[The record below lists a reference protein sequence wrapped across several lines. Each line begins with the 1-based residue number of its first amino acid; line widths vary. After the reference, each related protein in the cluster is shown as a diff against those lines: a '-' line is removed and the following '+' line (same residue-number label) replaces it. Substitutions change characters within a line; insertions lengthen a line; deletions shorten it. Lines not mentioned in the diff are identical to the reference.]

1 MSDTAKKWL
10 ISIGIIILALA
21 IGFLIYWCVS
31 NYEKVKEGFKGTG
44 LYTAADLEKAKMEG
58 YQEGAN
64 SLQELE
70 KQIQNFKSQLD
81 TKTKTIN
88 ELTDKVNALT
98 SENKEL
104 YTSNEENKQK
114 IAELQVEVA
123 NQQSKINELNQKITN
138 LKQDKLVL
146 ESQLNQSNLK
156 NADYERE
163 INNLNNQV
171 SDLNQTITTLNSEIS
186 RLKDILAEYEISYEQ
201 QVFAVYKVGDHI
213 WKTQLYRKND
223 TLSLEETPTKD
234 FCEFTG
240 WTLNGEVINLSE
252 IQIEKDLVLEAKF
265 RVLESAFLF
274 TGLDQNGNI
283 TTDESQITEYI
294 IGRSLSQNGFVGGPL
309 PIGYFGKGLTIIEIP
324 SKYNNK
330 PVVAIGSCA
339 FVECQE
345 VKELI
350 LPNTIRIIG
359 QGAFWLC
366 KNLEK
371 INFPNSLNEIHL
383 RAFEGCKSLN
393 NVSLPSSIISIGY
406 GAFAACSSLSQI
418 EFNCNIEIIPN
429 RCFERTAIEIF
440 ICPASVKEI
449 GVSAFANCSSLYK
462 VVFNEGLKTIGEQAF
477 FNCIRM
483 GYIDIPSTITNVGK
497 NSFSFSTTGIDL
509 VIRTQ
514 EFCGELIK
522 AFSSSL
528 NDCKVNN
535 RLYVL
540 ADLKDLYSSSE
551 YKRKFERF
559 YTIDELDSTT
569 SDKYLAFKK
578 F

>member
-1 MSDTAKKWL
+1 MSKGVRITVA
-10 ISIGIIILALA
+10 IILSLILIAA
-21 IGFLIYWCVS
+21 IVLLILSREGIKAIFSGAKIYTEEQVNNAHDAGVREGS
-31 NYEKVKEGFKGTG
+31 ANLESFKEQIKI
-44 LYTAADLEKAKMEG
+44 
-58 YQEGAN
+58 
-64 SLQELE
+64 LQT
-70 KQIQNFKSQLD
+70 QLD
-81 TKTKTIN
+81 EKTKTIN

-294 IGRSLSQNGFVGGPL
+294 IGRSLSQNGLIGGPL

-359 QGAFWLC
+359 QGAFGLC

-535 RLYVL
+535 GLYVL

-559 YTIDELDSTT
+559 YTIDELDSTI

>member
-1 MSDTAKKWL
+1 MSKGVRITVA
-10 ISIGIIILALA
+10 IILSLILIAA
-21 IGFLIYWCVS
+21 IVLLVLSREGIKAIFSGAKIYTEEQVNNAHDAGVREGS
-31 NYEKVKEGFKGTG
+31 ANLESFKEQIKI
-44 LYTAADLEKAKMEG
+44 
-58 YQEGAN
+58 
-64 SLQELE
+64 LQT
-70 KQIQNFKSQLD
+70 QLD
-81 TKTKTIN
+81 EKTKTIN

-186 RLKDILAEYEISYEQ
+186 RLKDILSEYEISYEQ

-234 FCEFTG
+234 FCEFIG

-294 IGRSLSQNGFVGGPL
+294 IGRSLSQNGLIGGPL

-324 SKYNNK
+324 STYNNK

-359 QGAFWLC
+359 QGAFSMC

-371 INFPNSLNEIHL
+371 INFPNSLKEIHL

-418 EFNCNIEIIPN
+418 EFNCNVEIIPN

-514 EFCGELIK
+514 EFCGELIQ

-528 NDCKVNN
+528 NDCKSNN

-559 YTIDELDSTT
+559 YTIDELDSTI

>member
-1 MSDTAKKWL
+1 MSKGVRITVA
-10 ISIGIIILALA
+10 IILSLILIAA
-21 IGFLIYWCVS
+21 IVLLVLSREGIKAIFSGAKIYTEEQVNNAHDAGVREGS
-31 NYEKVKEGFKGTG
+31 ANLESFKEQIKI
-44 LYTAADLEKAKMEG
+44 
-58 YQEGAN
+58 
-64 SLQELE
+64 LQT
-70 KQIQNFKSQLD
+70 QLD
-81 TKTKTIN
+81 EKTKTIN

-186 RLKDILAEYEISYEQ
+186 RLKDILSEYEISYEQ

-234 FCEFTG
+234 FCEFIG

-294 IGRSLSQNGFVGGPL
+294 IGRSLSQNGLIGGPL

-330 PVVAIGSCA
+330 PVVAIGSGA

-345 VKELI
+345 IKELI

-359 QGAFWLC
+359 QGAFCMC

-371 INFPNSLNEIHL
+371 INFPNSLKEIHL
-383 RAFEGCKSLN
+383 RAFESCKSLN

-406 GAFAACSSLSQI
+406 GAFAVCSSLSQI

-559 YTIDELDSTT
+559 YTIDELDSTI

>member
-1 MSDTAKKWL
+1 MSKGVRITVA
-10 ISIGIIILALA
+10 IILSLILIAA
-21 IGFLIYWCVS
+21 IVLLVLSREGIKAIFSGAKIYTEEQVNNAHDAGVREGS
-31 NYEKVKEGFKGTG
+31 ANLESFKEQIKI
-44 LYTAADLEKAKMEG
+44 
-58 YQEGAN
+58 
-64 SLQELE
+64 LQT
-70 KQIQNFKSQLD
+70 QLD
-81 TKTKTIN
+81 EKTKTIN

-104 YTSNEENKQK
+104 DTSNEENKQK

-123 NQQSKINELNQKITN
+123 NQQSRINELNQKITN
-138 LKQDKLVL
+138 LEQDKLVL
-146 ESQLNQSNLK
+146 ESKLNQSNSK
-156 NADYERE
+156 NADYESE

-186 RLKDILAEYEISYEQ
+186 RLKDILSEYEISYEQ

-234 FCEFTG
+234 FCEFIG

-294 IGRSLSQNGFVGGPL
+294 IGRSLSQNGLIGGPL

-324 SKYNNK
+324 STYNNK

-345 VKELI
+345 IKELI

-359 QGAFWLC
+359 QGAFFRC

-383 RAFEGCKSLN
+383 RAFESCKSLN

-406 GAFAACSSLSQI
+406 GAFADCSSLSQL
-418 EFNCNIEIIPN
+418 EFNCNVEIIPN
-429 RCFERTAIEIF
+429 RCFELTAIEIF

-497 NSFSFSTTGIDL
+497 NSFSFSTTGIVL

-559 YTIDELDSTT
+559 YTIDELDSTI
-569 SDKYLAFKK
+569 SDNYLAFKK

>member
-1 MSDTAKKWL
+1 MSKGVRITVA
-10 ISIGIIILALA
+10 IILSLILIAA
-21 IGFLIYWCVS
+21 IVLLILSREGIKAIFSGAKIYTEEQVNNAHDAGVREGS
-31 NYEKVKEGFKGTG
+31 ANLESFKEQIKI
-44 LYTAADLEKAKMEG
+44 
-58 YQEGAN
+58 
-64 SLQELE
+64 LQT
-70 KQIQNFKSQLD
+70 QLD
-81 TKTKTIN
+81 EKTKTIN

-294 IGRSLSQNGFVGGPL
+294 IGRSLSQNGLIGGPL

-330 PVVAIGSCA
+330 SVVAIGSCA

-359 QGAFWLC
+359 QGAFGLC

-535 RLYVL
+535 GLYVL

-559 YTIDELDSTT
+559 YTIDELDSTI